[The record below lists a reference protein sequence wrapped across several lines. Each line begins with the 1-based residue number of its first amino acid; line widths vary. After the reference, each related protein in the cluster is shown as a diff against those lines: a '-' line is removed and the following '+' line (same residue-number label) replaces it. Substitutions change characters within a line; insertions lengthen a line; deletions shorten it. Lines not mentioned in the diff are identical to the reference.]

1 MRKKKSSLLLKIA
14 MIGLAAYAAVN
25 LLRLQIDVSAREQE
39 NDALHVQIERQKR
52 ENAIK
57 TDAINAAS
65 EEAFVE
71 NIARTEMGWV
81 SGGEKVFVDISD

>member
-1 MRKKKSSLLLKIA
+1 VRKKKSSLLLKIA